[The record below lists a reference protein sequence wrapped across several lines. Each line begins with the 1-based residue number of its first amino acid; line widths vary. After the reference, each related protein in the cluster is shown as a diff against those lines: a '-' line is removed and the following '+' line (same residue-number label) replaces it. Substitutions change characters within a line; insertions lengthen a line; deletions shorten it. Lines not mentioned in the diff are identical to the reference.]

1 MLPDRFILRDTYL
14 TRFLLQICIPYVGIL
29 MKVCVCVIFDG
40 GGTHTKHVE
49 IRNYQ
54 VLVSALPCFETGFL

>member
-29 MKVCVCVIFDG
+29 MNVCVLFLMGG